1 MRRDRILILKILRWF
16 EMRDPETPLSS
27 LTIGDYPEHVI
38 TDYIRMMIEENLLL
52 GKVMYV
58 SGQKQPVL
66 SVDQITSEG
75 YNLMND
81 LEKEMKVSDVY
92 APHQSRDLTIKYYD
106 SLNQA
111 LKKVTEIAKV
121 FDLSHTTAEVL
132 KKSMADTG
140 SEKKGRY
147 PGNLVSDFL
156 VGRAGI
162 LPHIMPLSQGGSPMS
177 PIGTLSEVIQS
188 LPDGGESSNSGKA
201 LSLSDKERIER
212 QLDEI
217 VIADKDSSFNVAG
230 YELLYT
236 LERMLRDVIHQ
247 RIMVP
252 NAKDLASKIPN
263 DVLEGMTGRKRAEE
277 QSNVAEGEYEL
288 IEYCDFTDL
297 KRILEKGR
305 NRNLFSD
312 IFSEDEIK
320 TVFAKLAELDPIRK
334 KIAHSRPL
342 TRREFERLKLYA
354 SDILARIS
362 QE

>member
-1 MRRDRILILKILRWF
+1 MRRDRVLILKILRWF
-16 EMRDPETPLSS
+16 ETRDQETPLS
-27 LTIGDYPEHVI
+27 TISIGEYPERII
-38 TDYIRMMIEENLLL
+38 TDHIRMMIEENLLS

-66 SVDQITSEG
+66 SVDRITSEG
-75 YNLMND
+75 YDLLSV
-81 LEKEMKVSDVY
+81 LEKEIKVPELS
-92 APHQSRDLTIKYYD
+92 APHRSQDLTIKYYD

-132 KKSMADTG
+132 KKSMTDTG
-140 SEKKGRY
+140 SERDGRY
-147 PGNLVSDFL
+147 PGRVISDFL

-162 LPHIMPLSQGGSPMS
+162 LPNIMPLSQGRGPLS
-177 PIGTLSEVIQS
+177 PIGTLSEVIRS
-188 LPDGGESSNSGKA
+188 LPKGDESAVPGPG
-201 LSLSDKERIER
+201 LSRDDKERIER

-277 QSNVAEGEYEL
+277 QCNVAEGEYEL

-305 NRNLFSD
+305 NRNLFRD

-362 QE
+362 PE